1 MYVIQ
6 PPLLI
11 IAATV
16 VGAALLGYFFSRPQ
30 FNKPILGVLVGAV
43 AGLFG
48 SSLFMAPLNFCA
60 LESERTPADHVTGLL
75 LMLLGFGLLVWTG
88 KWGLT
93 RFLNGERLIPYSE
106 HLPGSFS
113 GRWSGLIAFLFL
125 LPTAT
130 ILIVFNYVPMAQTF
144 QYATLLA
151 RFGTPKTKFVCLNNF
166 TSLLND
172 PAYLH
177 SLLLSFIFAGGIV
190 IIGLSLSLLIATM
203 AYQPVKGARIYR
215 SFLIWPYALS
225 PIVVGT
231 IFQLLLN
238 NSAGII
244 NHILES
250 SIGIKVPWLLD
261 PTIAPLTI
269 ILTAVWNLIGFNIL
283 FYIAGLQNVPKDLL
297 EAASIDGANAF
308 QRFFQVTFPLLAP
321 FTFFLVVTNSIYAF
335 FETFGLVRVLTN
347 GGPLG
352 TTSTAMYGVYLL
364 GIEGKDLGRSAAQS
378 IILLAVVIG
387 ITIIQFRVSNKTVT
401 YGA

>member
-1 MYVIQ
+1 MYVIE
-6 PPLLI
+6 PVLLLI
-11 IAATV
+11 IATV
-16 VGAALLGYFFSRPQ
+16 VGAALLGFFFSR
-30 FNKPILGVLVGAV
+30 KPFSKPLPGLLIGGL
-43 AGLFG
+43 AGLMG
-48 SSLFMAPLNFCA
+48 ASLFNAPLNFCA
-60 LESERTPADHVTGLL
+60 LEAERTPADHVTALL
-75 LMLLGFGLLVWTG
+75 LALLGFGLLVWLG
-88 KWGLT
+88 KWGFT
-93 RFLNGERLIPYSE
+93 RFLNGERLLPYAE

-113 GRWSGLIAFLFL
+113 GRWSGVIAFFFI

-130 ILIVFNYVPMAQTF
+130 ILITFNYVPMLQTF

-166 TSLLND
+166 TSLIYD
-172 PAYLH
+172 SGYIH
-177 SLLLSFIFAGGIV
+177 SLLLSFIFAAGIV
-190 IIGLSLSLLIATM
+190 IVGLSLSLLIATM
-203 AYQPVKGARIYR
+203 AYQPVKGAKLYR
-215 SFLIWPYALS
+215 SLLIWPYALS

-244 NHILES
+244 NHLLEK

-261 PTIAPLTI
+261 PTIAPITI

-308 QRFFQVTFPLLAP
+308 QRFFQVTLPLLAP

-352 TTSTAMYGVYLL
+352 TTSTSMFGVYLL

-387 ITIIQFRVSNKTVT
+387 ITIVQFRVSSKTVT